1 MYSYRFWLLS
11 VLGFMVSNEW
21 LGSHSVV
28 QALFEKH
35 KGVNDWHLEMV
46 GEIKDLKFVEDS
58 DLVYTVSKD
67 GLLGLF
73 NTASQEFEWKKR
85 LTTILQQPEEFG
97 LRYLSRNLLVFSETR
112 AMLLNTAGH
121 TNMEIDFGS
130 IFGASAVQAY
140 TEGRGAPLAD
150 LFDYNGGIV
159 TCFLFGNKAVF
170 YQDAQYWDSVT
181 LDEGLGA
188 GETDHDKIEVLRI
201 VYDQGTQ
208 KLSVLVKVE
217 KNTLKSIVIEL

>member
-58 DLVYTVSKD
+58 DFVYTVSKD

-97 LRYLSRNLLVFSETR
+97 LRYLSRNLLVQSTHHTHPRPITR
-112 AMLLNTAGH
+112 ATALAPA
-121 TNMEIDFGS
+121 T
-130 IFGASAVQAY
+130 
-140 TEGRGAPLAD
+140 APLWAM
-150 LFDYNGGIV
+150 GVAMAIAAV
-159 TCFLFGNKAVF
+159 T
-170 YQDAQYWDSVT
+170 W
-181 LDEGLGA
+181 
-188 GETDHDKIEVLRI
+188 
-201 VYDQGTQ
+201 
-208 KLSVLVKVE
+208 
-217 KNTLKSIVIEL
+217 